1 MGATVKGVIYG
12 LIGSALAQALLAGIG
27 FWIAGVPQALL
38 FGFLTF
44 ALSFVP
50 IGPPLVWGSVAL
62 WLFIQGAVWW
72 DLFVAAWGLL
82 LVSSIDNVIRP
93 YALGKTNNLPV
104 LLGLFGFL
112 GGVVA
117 FGFIGIF
124 LGPTLLAVAYSLF
137 LEWTTAEVEE
147 RRHPTERI

>member
-1 MGATVKGVIYG
+1 M
-12 LIGSALAQALLAGIG
+12 
-27 FWIAGVPQALL
+27 
-38 FGFLTF
+38 
-44 ALSFVP
+44 
-50 IGPPLVWGSVAL
+50 
-62 WLFIQGAVWW
+62 
-72 DLFVAAWGLL
+72 L

-93 YALGKTNNLPV
+93 YVLGKTNNLPV

-147 RRHPTERI
+147 RRHPTEQI